1 MSQFLLTLK
10 RPLVRISRIR
20 HRCGYGVH
28 SPFAFNLITQVISEH
43 TPYYKYKELEA
54 MQKQLSTQ
62 KDGRWKYESRKLK
75 RLLFRLV
82 NYAQP
87 QTIVDAGTLSASSLY
102 LKAAKTGADYIAARD
117 LTELFLESGASVDFL
132 YMHDF
137 QNPQLTE
144 EVLRVCAA
152 RATEQSIFVVEG
164 IGYTPEMRA
173 LWKRA
178 VDNAQVGV
186 TFDLYDVGILFF
198 NQRRMKQEYRV
209 CF

>member
-1 MSQFLLTLK
+1 
-10 RPLVRISRIR
+10 
-20 HRCGYGVH
+20 
-28 SPFAFNLITQVISEH
+28 
-43 TPYYKYKELEA
+43 